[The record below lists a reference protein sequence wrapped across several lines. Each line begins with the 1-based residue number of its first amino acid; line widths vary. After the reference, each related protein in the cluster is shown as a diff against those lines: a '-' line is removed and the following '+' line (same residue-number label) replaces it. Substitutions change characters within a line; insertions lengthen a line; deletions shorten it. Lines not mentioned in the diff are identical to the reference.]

1 VKKFDEFINETLTD
15 EMKKWQKVVA
25 DHFFD
30 NGFPTTIQ
38 FDTQGYLLVIA
49 KFKINKVKMFT
60 DDRQKVRDAIDFIEK
75 IEKESVENRESEDQ
89 TTYDSFKTIH
99 FTFDFRNGNVPNYFK
114 SIAGLNKYKI

>member
-38 FDTQGYLLVIA
+38 FDIQGYLLVIA

-75 IEKESVENRESEDQ
+75 IEKESVETRESEDQ